1 MKKRTL
7 QLLSLLLLF
16 CMAGFFLGCKE
27 EKITTDDFLY
37 EEDGFTFHE
46 QVTFEVTQAD
56 VGAIEI
62 SYLIT
67 NNSYRDL
74 SLTQSFQLQIK
85 SGEEWKSAP
94 PMTFEGELIVP
105 DRNLVL
111 YSKCEKQTTCSG
123 KIELQNI
130 SWGTPLYDP
139 LVPGEYR
146 LIKHVQTSD
155 GYDFDLVAYFTVTEA
170 PA

>member
-1 MKKRTL
+1 MKRLL
-7 QLLSLLLLF
+7 QIILLLCVAIIF
-16 CMAGFFLGCKE
+16 VGCKK

-56 VGAIEI
+56 AGGIEI
-62 SYLIT
+62 SYLLT

-74 SLTQSFQLQIK
+74 AYTQNFQLQVK
-85 SGEEWKSAP
+85 SDGEWKAAP

-146 LIKHVQTSD
+146 LLKHAQTSD

-170 PA
+170 PAQ